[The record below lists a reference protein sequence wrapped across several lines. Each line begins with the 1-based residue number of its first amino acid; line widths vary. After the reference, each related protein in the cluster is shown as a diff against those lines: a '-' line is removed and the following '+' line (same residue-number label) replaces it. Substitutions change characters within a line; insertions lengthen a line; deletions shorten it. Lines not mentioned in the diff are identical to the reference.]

1 MFLFCGH
8 PVHVVY
14 RILRLP
20 CICGTPPVLSAS
32 LHVIDKI
39 KQSECVRILHSQVT
53 DDISHLDILGC
64 IVRSYIPLQR
74 SWFWNEP
81 TIYLI
86 TSSQNI
92 ECSQP
97 TIETLFS
104 LNFRLTMICFICR
117 EVMSTNLCWTR
128 TDCPALVQRTL
139 VTTVG
144 MAASTG
150 AAQGL
155 RSPALLTHMFL
166 IQARVMML
174 RKMTIISSKFHF

>member
-1 MFLFCGH
+1 MFIFCGH

-20 CICGTPPVLSAS
+20 CICRTPPVLSAS

-64 IVRSYIPLQR
+64 IVRSYIPLHR

-97 TIETLFS
+97 TIETQFS
-104 LNFRLTMICFICR
+104 LNFRLTMMCFMQGSDEYKSLLNKNR
-117 EVMSTNLCWTR
+117 LSSTSSKDSGHNSGNGSIDR
-128 TDCPALVQRTL
+128 S
-139 VTTVG
+139 
-144 MAASTG
+144 STG
-150 AAQGL
+150 SSQSSSSHSHVSHTSQSHDAQENDNN
-155 RSPALLTHMFL
+155 F
-166 IQARVMML
+166 
-174 RKMTIISSKFHF
+174 K